1 MRIKVAVVG
10 STSAGK
16 TSLINHMSKYPLFEF
31 EEYSFKDAN
40 LRNHD
45 YYLFVVDAG
54 SDMNNQLEFVNTAIT
69 NSLIVVL
76 KTDVTP
82 FEKNDQ
88 LLNKRTF
95 YFSQY
100 DFYAGKTVFDLLRFI
115 VERRLSVMV
124 QELESIKKLLDD
136 TGYYN
141 LCPKDRNKIFFAYHW
156 FLESENK
163 NLINKCVNQMGEI
176 NSEELAAIFPFQEI
190 YNAQTEMNK
199 TILRKI
205 ISRKFKPSCIP
216 SFNKY
221 LEY

>member
-1 MRIKVAVVG
+1 M
-10 STSAGK
+10 
-16 TSLINHMSKYPLFEF
+16 
-31 EEYSFKDAN
+31 
-40 LRNHD
+40 
-45 YYLFVVDAG
+45 
-54 SDMNNQLEFVNTAIT
+54 
-69 NSLIVVL
+69 
-76 KTDVTP
+76 
-82 FEKNDQ
+82 
-88 LLNKRTF
+88 
-95 YFSQY
+95 
-100 DFYAGKTVFDLLRFI
+100 
-115 VERRLSVMV
+115 ERRLSVMV
-124 QELESIKKLLDD
+124 QELENIKRLLDD
-136 TGYYN
+136 IGYYN